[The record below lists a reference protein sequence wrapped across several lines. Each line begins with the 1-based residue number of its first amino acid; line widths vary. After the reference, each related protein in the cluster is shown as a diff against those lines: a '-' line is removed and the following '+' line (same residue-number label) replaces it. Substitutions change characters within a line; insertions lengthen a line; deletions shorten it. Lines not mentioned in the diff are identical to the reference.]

1 MNLKS
6 KLRLHLFTEDISLS
20 AIHNRGAPNP
30 FPIGRLALERIAAG
44 REVSDK
50 LRDKLEKY
58 LNEFKSNKDVFL
70 S

>member
-1 MNLKS
+1 MNLTKR
-6 KLRLHLFTEDISLS
+6 LRLHLFTEKISLS
-20 AIHNRGAPNP
+20 AIHNNNALNV
-30 FPIGRLALERIAAG
+30 FPIGRASLESIAAG

>member
-1 MNLKS
+1 MNNLTKS
-6 KLRLHLFTEDISLS
+6 LRLHLFTEKISLS

-58 LNEFKSNKDVFL
+58 LNEFKSNKKL
-70 S
+70 KL